1 MGFELGDCLRNFVG
15 TFETYVGQNLLFT
28 LESEN
33 ANLSLAIVLQF
44 FVY

>member
-1 MGFELGDCLRNFVG
+1 MGFELGDCLKKFVG
-15 TFETYVGQNLLFT
+15 KFETCVGKILLFA

-33 ANLSLAIVLQF
+33 ANLSLRIVLQF